1 MVRITEAAPESRGR
15 VIPGGPGSRAYQ
27 LRAPIREAIATLE
40 GEQMLEVEADLGET
54 LRRLKVMTRRA
65 AREVGKD
72 VQYGETEQGT
82 LLVWLA
88 APTRRR
94 RRRRTGEQAQGTGSP
109 TPQEELPP

>member
-1 MVRITEAAPESRGR
+1 MVRISEAGPEARGR

-27 LRAPIREAIATLE
+27 LRAAIREAIAQLQ
-40 GEQMLEVEADLGET
+40 GEQMLELEADSGET

-65 AREVGKD
+65 AKEVGKD
-72 VQYGETEQGT
+72 VQYGETEQDT

-94 RRRRTGEQAQGTGSP
+94 RRRHTGQQEQETASP
-109 TPQEELPP
+109 TA